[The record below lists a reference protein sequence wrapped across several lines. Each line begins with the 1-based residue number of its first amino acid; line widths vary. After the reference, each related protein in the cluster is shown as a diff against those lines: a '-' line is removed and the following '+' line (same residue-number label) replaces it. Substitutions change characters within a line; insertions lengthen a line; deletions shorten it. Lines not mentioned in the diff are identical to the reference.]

1 MDREAW
7 RATVHGVAQELDMTE
22 YLSTKGIGKLFRCS
36 CETKSGQIHGQW
48 SLHELRQQMN

>member
-7 RATVHGVAQELDMTE
+7 RATVHRAAKDLDMTE

-36 CETKSGQIHGQW
+36 CGTKSGQIHG
-48 SLHELRQQMN
+48 